1 MEPEQ
6 LGDVL
11 RDLGRRIAELRAQN
25 AQTQEQLS
33 EKLNVSLQYLQRIE
47 MGRENLTVRSLTR
60 LAEVLGV
67 PLKDLFIEPQ
77 SREVRI
83 GRPPIR
89 ERP

>member
-6 LGDVL
+6 PGDVL

-25 AQTQEQLS
+25 GQTQEQLS

-60 LAEVLGV
+60 LAEALAV
-67 PLKDLFIEPQ
+67 PLKDLFVEPQ
-77 SREVRI
+77 NREVRI
-83 GRPPIR
+83 GRPPAR